1 MFDLVFLA
9 VALLIIAVALF
20 SRKASSPSRAERI
33 GAAGEDRVHQ
43 AVARLGLP
51 ILSDLYVPHN
61 GGTSQIDHVVC
72 LGGFLAVIETKTYS
86 GEIIAADPHAPYW
99 VVRYGNQEHR
109 LDNPL
114 QQNWGHIRALK
125 AHHSDVWME
134 NIVVFAGDA
143 VWCVPMPSGVVEIGD
158 LAEAL
163 VTRRKPMAAAVAR
176 AWKSLTALEADGRK
190 HKDTLRRAHVQRIQR
205 KRAA

>member
-1 MFDLVFLA
+1 MFDFFFLA
-9 VALLIIAVALF
+9 LALLIIAVALF
-20 SRKASSPSRAERI
+20 SRKTSSPTRAERI

-51 ILSDLYVPHN
+51 ILSDLYVPHA
-61 GGTSQIDHVVC
+61 GGTSQIDHVVN
-72 LGGFLAVIETKTYS
+72 LGGSIAVLETKTYS

-99 VVRYGNQEHR
+99 TVRYGNQEHR
-109 LDNPL
+109 LDNPIA
-114 QQNWGHIRALK
+114 QNRGHIRALK
-125 AHHSDVWME
+125 ARHPDVWME

-143 VWCVPMPSGVVEIGD
+143 RWNAPMPAGVVDLDE

-163 VTRRKPMAAAVAR
+163 VTRRKPLTAAVAR
-176 AWKSLTALEADGRK
+176 AWKSLASLEADNRK
-190 HKDTLRRAHVQRIQR
+190 NKDTLKRAHVQRIQR